1 MFAAIAPFALGLLL
15 GGMGLFSFLVAPT
28 AFAALQ
34 AEDAGRFV
42 RALFPRYFLFVAGG
56 AALAA
61 LGLVGANPELAKLMV
76 AAAALAVVTRQVLI
90 PRINALRDR
99 HLAGDAA
106 AGRWFGRLHMAS
118 VGINVATM
126 GAAAVAFALHV

>member
-1 MFAAIAPFALGLLL
+1 MLQAVAPFALGLLL

-28 AFAALQ
+28 AFAALK

-42 RALFPRYFLFVAGG
+42 RALFPRYHLFVAGT

-61 LGLVGANPELAKLMV
+61 VGLIGANPELALLMF
-76 AAAALAVVTRQVLI
+76 AAAGLAVLARQVLT

-106 AGRWFGRLHMAS
+106 AGRWFDRMHMAS
-118 VGINVATM
+118 VALNVVTM
-126 GAAAVAFALHV
+126 AAAAAAFALHA